1 MCVKFETMQQQ
12 EWMRVVEQGFDVPAL
27 HTYQVLSS
35 ALGLLMSQGTE
46 KHFNNGY
53 HAE

>member
-35 ALGLLMSQGTE
+35 ALGLLMSQGR
-46 KHFNNGY
+46 
-53 HAE
+53 HAEQAHQSKA